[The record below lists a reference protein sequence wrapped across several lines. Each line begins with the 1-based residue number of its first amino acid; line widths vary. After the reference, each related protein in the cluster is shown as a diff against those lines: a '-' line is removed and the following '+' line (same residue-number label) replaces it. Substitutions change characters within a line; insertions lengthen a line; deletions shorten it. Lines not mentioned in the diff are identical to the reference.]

1 MPSWKKVIISGSN
14 AALNDVNLTGELDID
29 TTKLRTYENNGIITG
44 TNVVGSFPTSEGNG
58 ANFEYVVKSTVD
70 YRVGQIMAVWDGVD
84 VFYNEVTTIDLG
96 NTTDII
102 LQVDIAAG
110 NVRLIADSLS
120 SGWTVKALAKVL

>member
-1 MPSWKKVIISGSN
+1 MPSWKKVIISGSD
-14 AALNDVNLTGELDID
+14 ASLNDLTLTGEFEVD
-29 TTKLRTYENNGIITG
+29 TTKFRTYENNGITTG
-44 TNVVGSFPTSEGNG
+44 TNVVGSFPTSDGNG

-84 VFYNEVTTIDLG
+84 VYYNEVTTIDLG

-102 LQVDIAAG
+102 LQVDISGG
-110 NVRLIADSLS
+110 NIRLIADSVS

>member
-14 AALNDVNLTGELDID
+14 ASLNDVNLTGELDID
-29 TTKLRTYENNGIITG
+29 TTKLRTYENSTISSG
-44 TNVVGSFPTSEGNG
+44 TNVVGSFPTSDGNG

-102 LQVDIAAG
+102 LQVDIAGG
-110 NVRLIADSLS
+110 NVRLIADSVS
-120 SGWTVKALAKVL
+120 AGWTVKALAKVL